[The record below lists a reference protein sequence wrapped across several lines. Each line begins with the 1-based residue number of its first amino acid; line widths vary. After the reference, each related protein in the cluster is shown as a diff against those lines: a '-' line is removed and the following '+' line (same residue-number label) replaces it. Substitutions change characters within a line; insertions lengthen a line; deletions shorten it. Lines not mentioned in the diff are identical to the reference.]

1 MFPRRSCSSS
11 WPVYP
16 VGSSPVTCGDS
27 PEARFLS
34 TPRDAVVGMKV
45 GMAGLELAGVV
56 ADIHSVQA
64 VVWTV
69 ALYGCIRPVRAVRMD
84 DTRPL

>member
-1 MFPRRSCSSS
+1 
-11 WPVYP
+11 
-16 VGSSPVTCGDS
+16 
-27 PEARFLS
+27 
-34 TPRDAVVGMKV
+34 MKV

-69 ALYGCIRPVRAVRMD
+69 ALSGCIRPVRAVRMD
-84 DTRPL
+84 DTRPP